1 MRSYVIGRS
10 PYADIVLPDPSVAR
24 RHAELVA
31 TDDGRFHLTDCDADG
46 GTWRGLGGRGSDG
59 ASGEPQWERLRQA
72 FVAPETPLR
81 FGEHRATLRELLG
94 LAAPAAPGAPG
105 RWRWE
110 GLAGKGDEP
119 AVASAEGGGR
129 KGAAA
134 RPRGKVERD
143 PVTGEIVAKRW

>member
-10 PYADIVLPDPSVAR
+10 PYADIVLPDPTVAR

-31 TDDGRFHLTDCDADG
+31 TEDGRFHLTDCDAEG
-46 GTWRGLGGRGSDG
+46 GTWRGLDAVDG
-59 ASGEPQWERLRQA
+59 EARWERLRQA
-72 FVAPETPLR
+72 FVTPETPLR
-81 FGEHRATLRELLG
+81 FGDHRATLRELLG

-110 GLAGKGDEP
+110 GLAGQAGEP
-119 AVASAEGGGR
+119 VVAGVDGGGR